1 MIKLLLGRLL
11 PGALAA
17 GLIVS
22 AISPIGGA
30 LDAFAV
36 AADALTGDPN
46 TGGVDLPTEEALMAN
61 VASPE
66 NVKRG
71 LLDKL
76 FGKKSADTDHARQE
90 ISGLADKMK
99 ERADARAAENKKKMG
114 GAQNAPDEPAPR
126 PKKKA
131 ASKPKASPEA
141 APPAEQ
147 TATPAPP
154 EAAPE

>member
-1 MIKLLLGRLL
+1 VIKLILGRVL

-17 GLIVS
+17 GLVVS

-46 TGGVDLPTEEALMAN
+46 TGGVDLPSEEALMAN

-66 NVKRG
+66 NIKRG

-76 FGKKSADTDHARQE
+76 FGKKAADTDHARQE

-114 GAQNAPDEPAPR
+114 GAQNEKPEPAPR

-131 ASKPKASPEA
+131 SSKPKDA
-141 APPAEQ
+141 APAQEQAAE
-147 TATPAPP
+147 PAPP
-154 EAAPE
+154 EGAPPE